1 MQKNNHSVRN
11 VKTLV
16 FMALLVAM
24 QLVLSRI
31 FVIELG
37 PYHIYGRNRM
47 YSAGR
52 SLDGTCG
59 RWYLRRLR
67 GHHWMLYQ
75 GICGKSVYYTCSNSL
90 GGTPG
95 ACKEILCKQIQNR

>member
-24 QLVLSRI
+24 QLVLSRV

-37 PYHIYGRNRM
+37 
-47 YSAGR
+47 
-52 SLDGTCG
+52 
-59 RWYLRRLR
+59 RWHR
-67 GHHWMLYQ
+67 
-75 GICGKSVYYTCSNSL
+75 KSDKSDFHC
-90 GGTPG
+90 
-95 ACKEILCKQIQNR
+95 

>member
-37 PYHIYGRNRM
+37 PYRITVGTVCTVL
-47 YSAGR
+47 AG
-52 SLDGTCG
+52 L
-59 RWYLRRLR
+59 
-67 GHHWMLYQ
+67 WMGPVAG
-75 GICGKSVYYTCSNSL
+75 GICGGCADIIGCFIKGYAVNPFITLAEMCIRDR
-90 GGTPG
+90 
-95 ACKEILCKQIQNR
+95 CKTV